1 MQMKSTIE
9 ALGFFPAGIYAVG
22 ANFMCA
28 SRLHECSA
36 AISLIE
42 ELRHRGEHC
51 DITKLASVL
60 FAGRVNVARR
70 ILQPLIH
77 SGLVVVEGNE
87 ELSVCD
93 DAYVRE
99 ASLALT
105 QLKFLPPERGYKL
118 VLRAEEVPEL
128 SAPLAS
134 AFLVV
139 EELPKGLSAERF
151 SQPWDLRSP
160 ISADLACVS
169 ARKKGAFIMRT
180 DETSESVIC
189 RHDQSGELHLKY
201 HFVQEQIDG
210 RFQPGKLTITLDGDD
225 LSEKRLKWLVNPL
238 KRLCK
243 GKPEWQVSIRTP
255 ANQDI
260 FEALLKIKGLKLSAV
275 PGYLAAAPGFGY
287 RLKAFVAGGSS
298 DDGNFDVRLS
308 GFEPIPMNSDEAL
321 KVALNKLVD
330 EAEGGRIPSYS
341 PLRYAAD
348 FCRKFGHEISITDE
362 EADERLDVASSN
374 MSGAGRARLF
384 ALSDWKL

>member
-1 MQMKSTIE
+1 MKSTIE

-22 ANFMCA
+22 ANFMRA

-42 ELRHRGEHC
+42 ELRQKGETC
-51 DITKLASVL
+51 DLPKVASVL

-77 SGLVVVEGNE
+77 SGLVVGEGNE

-93 DAYVRE
+93 DASVRE

-105 QLKFLPPERGYKL
+105 QLKFQPPERGYKL

-139 EELPKGLSAERF
+139 EDLPKGLSAERF
-151 SQPWDLRSP
+151 NRLWDVRSP
-160 ISADLACVS
+160 ISEAVVCVS
-169 ARKKGAFIMRT
+169 AKKKGAYILRT

-189 RHDQSGELHLKY
+189 RHERSREFHLKY
-201 HFVQEQIDG
+201 HFVQEQVDG
-210 RFQPGKLTITLDGDD
+210 RFLPGKLTISLEGDD
-225 LSEKRLKWLVNPL
+225 LGENHWGWLVRPL

-243 GKPEWQVSIRTP
+243 GKKEWQVSISTP
-255 ANQDI
+255 ANPDI
-260 FEALLKIKGLKLSAV
+260 VDALLKIKGLKFSDV
-275 PGYLAAAPGFGY
+275 PGYLTYAPGFVH
-287 RLKAFVAGGSS
+287 RLKGLKAGSS
-298 DDGNFDVRLS
+298 DDHNFAVRLS
-308 GFEPIPMNSDEAL
+308 GFEPMPMNSEEAL
-321 KVALNKLVD
+321 KIALDKLVD
-330 EAEGGRIPSYS
+330 EAEGGRMPAKS
-341 PLRYAAD
+341 PYVFAAD
-348 FCRKFGHEISITDE
+348 FCRKFGHELTVTDVE
-362 EADERLDVASSN
+362 IEERLSAASSN

-384 ALSDWKL
+384 AASDWKI

>member
-1 MQMKSTIE
+1 MKSTIE

-22 ANFMCA
+22 ANFMRA

-42 ELRHRGEHC
+42 ELRQKGEPC
-51 DITKLASVL
+51 GLPKVAAVL

-93 DAYVRE
+93 DAYVRQ

-105 QLKFLPPERGYKL
+105 QLKFQPPERGYKL
-118 VLRAEEVPEL
+118 VLKAEEVPEL

-139 EELPKGLSAERF
+139 EDLPKGLSSERF
-151 SQPWDLRSP
+151 SRLWDTRSP
-160 ISADLACVS
+160 ISEAVACVS
-169 ARKKGAFIMRT
+169 AKKKGPYILRT
-180 DETSESVIC
+180 DEASESVIC
-189 RHDQSGELHLKY
+189 RHDRSGEFHLKY
-201 HFVQEQIDG
+201 SFEQEQIDG
-210 RFQPGKLTITLDGDD
+210 RFQPGKLTITLEGDV
-225 LSEKRLKWLVNPL
+225 LSENHWKWLVKPL

-243 GKPEWQVSIRTP
+243 GKKEWQVSISTP

-260 FEALLKIKGLKLSAV
+260 FDALLKIKGLKLSAV
-275 PGYLAAAPGFGY
+275 PGYLAAAPGFGH
-287 RLKAFVAGGSS
+287 RLKAFIAGATS
-298 DDGNFDVRLS
+298 DDGSFAVRFS
-308 GFEPIPMNSDEAL
+308 GFEAMPTNSEEAL
-321 KVALNKLVD
+321 KVALSKLVA
-330 EAEGGRIPSYS
+330 EAETGRIPYRT
-341 PLRYAAD
+341 PREFAAS
-348 FCRKFGHEISITDE
+348 FCQKFGYEVDITDAE
-362 EADERLDVASSN
+362 MDERLGAASAN

-384 ALSDWKL
+384 AASDWKISR